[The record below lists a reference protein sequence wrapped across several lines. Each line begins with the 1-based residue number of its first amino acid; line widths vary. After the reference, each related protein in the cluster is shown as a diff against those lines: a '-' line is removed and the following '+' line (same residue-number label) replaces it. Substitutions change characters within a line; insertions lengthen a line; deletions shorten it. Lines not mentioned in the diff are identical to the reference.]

1 MLFSALN
8 NLTRS
13 LTNTKNLKFQVARF
27 FKASNELFI
36 LFYFFYCMFSFVVI
50 RSICRRWPALRMR
63 VLSRR
68 YLFFFSSCKGLYC
81 YDQNTNSPYVCHLF
95 ISLLVREFI
104 HTSKQYFLVDECFLC
119 PILFYCS
126 KTIFIFSAL

>member
-36 LFYFFYCMFSFVVI
+36 LFYFFYCFRLLLFVQFVAGD
-50 RSICRRWPALRMR
+50 RHYAC
-63 VLSRR
+63 V
-68 YLFFFSSCKGLYC
+68 
-81 YDQNTNSPYVCHLF
+81 
-95 ISLLVREFI
+95 
-104 HTSKQYFLVDECFLC
+104 FLVDDTYSFFLQR
-119 PILFYCS
+119 PLF
-126 KTIFIFSAL
+126 L